1 MKFRSIPSACLA
13 VAICSISVGA
23 RPLDKVRKDALTVG
37 IGTDNP
43 PFGYNETADRKG
55 LEYDLVAALSEGMG
69 VRFRVVK
76 LGSQREGEEKLLADR
91 VDIVIGSVKSTEDLR
106 DRFLTTVPY
115 FRTGLGIMVLKSN
128 QSVYTLSDLNGRPV
142 AATPESNADKLIEN
156 FIPKAKLE
164 LVRTTTDG
172 LTLLGTGE
180 VDAFVNDRS
189 TLEAE
194 SERNPAMRLLDVSL
208 TADNYV
214 ILVNKKSGTLLE
226 ALNTELN
233 RMRTPSSPDSQCPL
247 ALLCAKYKL
256 GFTVSP
262 ATRPGIPAVSAAG
275 PSPRTTAS
283 RDAPQDLESRL
294 EAVERQLKEI
304 QASLAQINADL
315 RAAGR

>member
-1 MKFRSIPSACLA
+1 MRLRGIPSACLA
-13 VAICSISVGA
+13 VAICSISVVA

-43 PFGYNETADRKG
+43 PFGYSETADRKG
-55 LEYDLVAALSEGMG
+55 MEYELVATLAEQMG
-69 VRFRVVK
+69 VHFRVVK

-106 DRFLTTVPY
+106 DRFLATVPY

-164 LVRTTTDG
+164 LVRTTQDG

-189 TLEAE
+189 TLQAEAA
-194 SERNPAMRLLDVSL
+194 RNPALRLLDVSL

-214 ILVNKKSGTLLE
+214 ILVNKNSGTLLD
-226 ALNTELN
+226 ALNAELN
-233 RMRTPSSPDSQCPL
+233 RMRTPTSADSQSPL

-256 GFTVSP
+256 GFTVGP
-262 ATRPGIPAVSAAG
+262 AAKPGTPAVSTATPA
-275 PSPRTTAS
+275 RTTAS
-283 RDAPQDLESRL
+283 RDAPQDVESRL

-304 QASLAQINADL
+304 QASLAQLNASL
-315 RAAGR
+315 GASGR